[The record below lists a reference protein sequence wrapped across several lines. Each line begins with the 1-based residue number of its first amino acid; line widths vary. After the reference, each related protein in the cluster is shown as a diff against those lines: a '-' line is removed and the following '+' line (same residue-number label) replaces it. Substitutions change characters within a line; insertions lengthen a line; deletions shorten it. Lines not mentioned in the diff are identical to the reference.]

1 MECQVSLPG
10 TLAVDKLENKVVYS
24 LFYLVRTLFISAL
37 MTIQGKHLQTN
48 GLY

>member
-24 LFYLVRTLFISAL
+24 LVYLVRTLYLIVL
-37 MTIQGKHLQTN
+37 T
-48 GLY
+48 